1 MSRIHFDTYAYA
13 HLHKVSI
20 EMAARNLRYSYFAQ
34 LVKDLHAG
42 GICVAH
48 HRDDNVET
56 LLLNLL
62 RGSGVDGLAAIAP
75 KTDIFCALFSA
86 SADRI
91 YCNT

>member
-1 MSRIHFDTYAYA
+1 
-13 HLHKVSI
+13 
-20 EMAARNLRYSYFAQ
+20 MAARDLRYSYFAQ

-62 RGSGVDGLAAIAP
+62 RGSGVDGLAAISP
-75 KTDIFCALFSA
+75 KTEIFCALFSA

>member
-1 MSRIHFDTYAYA
+1 MERSFIKTC
-13 HLHKVSI
+13 
-20 EMAARNLRYSYFAQ
+20 YFAQ
-34 LVKDLHAG
+34 LAKDINAD

-75 KTDIFCALFSA
+75 QNGNILRPLLCISRQDVL
-86 SADRI
+86 D
-91 YCNT
+91 

>member
-1 MSRIHFDTYAYA
+1 M
-13 HLHKVSI
+13 
-20 EMAARNLRYSYFAQ
+20 Q
-34 LVKDLHAG
+34 G

-62 RGSGVDGLAAIAP
+62 RGSGVDGLAGIAP
-75 KTDIFCALFSA
+75 KTEIFCALFSA